1 MGQILVEDQNF
12 VSSMTVTQ
20 NKWYNLISE
29 QCFSFPLVSSRLGKS
44 CFASTTAGFPLSS
57 PWHVFMHIPEKGD

>member
-1 MGQILVEDQNF
+1 MGQILVGDQTF
-12 VSSMTVTQ
+12 VSSTTVTQ
-20 NKWYNLISE
+20 NKWYNLIRE
-29 QCFSFPLVSSRLGKS
+29 QRSFPLVSPRLGKS